1 MFAGCDCDL
10 TVVGSLQ
17 TQSRSCAL
25 LPAAQREG
33 KGKGKSGKEKDKGQ
47 RGRERGR
54 VKGSLS
60 MRRLNSKAGK
70 DRIRAPTASSGLSS
84 QEVFLVSDENSRLLG
99 HLHCLRQY
107 HHSLLKENLLPLP
120 MQHPGIQEMIL
131 ASLQDLVTCITIVL
145 MQPENQLG
153 MVFTGF

>member
-25 LPAAQREG
+25 LPAAQGEG

-84 QEVFLVSDENSRLLG
+84 QEVFLVSDENSDSWDT
-99 HLHCLRQY
+99 CT
-107 HHSLLKENLLPLP
+107 
-120 MQHPGIQEMIL
+120 
-131 ASLQDLVTCITIVL
+131 ASGSIII
-145 MQPENQLG
+145 PS
-153 MVFTGF
+153 